1 MPRWQRAFLLAG
13 FLVVLAGTTVFAY
26 LYLHFSHLIDERMSG
41 EVFNHASM
49 VFSAPTPVSV
59 GQPWTPERVASRLR
73 KALYSE
79 GEGAAGFGSYRV
91 RGDRLEIRPG
101 PASFFEGGPIRE
113 GPAVLEFHE
122 GKLASI
128 SSLEDGS
135 SLEGYWLEPEVIT
148 TLFDQSRA
156 KRRLV
161 RYDDLPQDCVDAV
174 LAAEDHRFF
183 SHHGVSLYRILGAA
197 VADIRADERAQ
208 GGSTLTMQLAR
219 TFFLSRRKTLS
230 RKLEEI
236 FLALLMEQRLS
247 KRQIFELYANQ
258 TYLGQ
263 RGSFSV
269 YGFGEAADAYFNKD
283 VKSLTLPEAAL
294 LAALIR
300 GPNLYSPYKN
310 PKRAI
315 ERRNWVLHRM
325 SEDGL
330 VSAADAER
338 ASKAPLQL
346 AQQNL
351 EGSQAPF
358 FVDMV
363 KDQLLAQFPERDLV
377 SQSFRIYTTLD
388 LDLQRAASDA
398 VRAGMTEVDRELA
411 KKKRPKGAPPSEPN
425 QPQVALVTLDPHT
438 GELKAFVGGRDY
450 GVSQLDHVLAR
461 RPPGSSFKPFVY
473 AAALN
478 SGVDGSQ
485 PVITPATILMD
496 EPTTFTY
503 EGGTYDP
510 GNYKQEYHGAVTVR
524 EALNQSLNVATVRL
538 AEMVGYDRIRKLA
551 IEAGMNK
558 DLLATPALALGAYVA
573 TPLEIAGAY
582 TVFANDG
589 QYVGPRFILAVND
602 TSGRNLLETS
612 ETRRQVLDSRVS
624 YLMVNLMESV
634 INNGTAAGVRSR
646 GFTLPAAGKTGTSH
660 DGWFAGFTS
669 NLLAVVWVGY
679 DDDRDLRLTGGASAL
694 PVWTEF
700 MKRATQIPAYQKV
713 EDFTPPPGVVTVELP
728 ASPGVPGEAPRQEVF
743 IEGTEPRSPTVLEGV
758 SHGISGL
765 FRRIFGGSS
774 PAPGA
779 ASPASAPA
787 TRPGGASQPSPA
799 RPGDTTN
806 NNPPESRPQKKGGAL
821 KKIFSIFKGRPKPA
835 PPAPEKQ

>member
-1 MPRWQRAFLLAG
+1 MPRWQRAILMAG
-13 FLVVLAGTTVFAY
+13 FLMVFAGTTFFAY

-59 GQPWTPERVASRLR
+59 GQPWTPEGVASRLR

-113 GPAVLEFHE
+113 GPAALGFHE
-122 GKLASI
+122 GRLASI
-128 SSLEDGS
+128 ISLEGGS

-230 RKLEEI
+230 RKVEEVL
-236 FLALLMEQRLS
+236 LALLMEQRLS

-258 TYLGQ
+258 AYLGQ

-338 ASKAPLQL
+338 ASEAPLQL

-398 VRAGMTEVDRELA
+398 VRAGMVEVDRELA

-425 QPQVALVTLDPHT
+425 QPQVALVAVDPHT

-582 TVFANDG
+582 TVFSNEG
-589 QYVGPRFILAVND
+589 VYVKPSWISQVRA
-602 TSGRNLLETS
+602 RNNTTIYRHKIEGEGES
-612 ETRRQVLDSRVS
+612 HPVLDPRVA
-624 YLMVNLMESV
+624 YV
-634 INNGTAAGVRSR
+634 ITDM
-646 GFTLPAAGKTGTSH
+646 L
-660 DGWFAGFTS
+660 
-669 NLLAVVWVGY
+669 
-679 DDDRDLRLTGGASAL
+679 
-694 PVWTEF
+694 
-700 MKRATQIPAYQKV
+700 Q
-713 EDFTPPPGVVTVELP
+713 TVIAE
-728 ASPGVPGEAPRQEVF
+728 
-743 IEGTEPRSPTVLEGV
+743 
-758 SHGISGL
+758 
-765 FRRIFGGSS
+765 
-774 PAPGA
+774 
-779 ASPASAPA
+779 
-787 TRPGGASQPSPA
+787 
-799 RPGDTTN
+799 
-806 NNPPESRPQKKGGAL
+806 
-821 KKIFSIFKGRPKPA
+821 
-835 PPAPEKQ
+835 

>member
-1 MPRWQRAFLLAG
+1 
-13 FLVVLAGTTVFAY
+13 
-26 LYLHFSHLIDERMSG
+26 
-41 EVFNHASM
+41 
-49 VFSAPTPVSV
+49 
-59 GQPWTPERVASRLR
+59 
-73 KALYSE
+73 
-79 GEGAAGFGSYRV
+79 GEGAAGFGSYKV

-208 GGSTLTMQLAR
+208 GGSTLTMQMAR

-269 YGFGEAADAYFNKD
+269 YGFGEAADA
-283 VKSLTLPEAAL
+283 
-294 LAALIR
+294 
-300 GPNLYSPYKN
+300 
-310 PKRAI
+310 
-315 ERRNWVLHRM
+315 
-325 SEDGL
+325 
-330 VSAADAER
+330 
-338 ASKAPLQL
+338 PLQL

-363 KDQLLAQFPERDLV
+363 RDQLLAQFPERDLV
-377 SQSFRIYTTLD
+377 SHSFRIYTTLD

-438 GELKAFVGGRDY
+438 GELKALVGGRD
-450 GVSQLDHVLAR
+450 
-461 RPPGSSFKPFVY
+461 
-473 AAALN
+473 
-478 SGVDGSQ
+478 
-485 PVITPATILMD
+485 
-496 EPTTFTY
+496 
-503 EGGTYDP
+503 
-510 GNYKQEYHGAVTVR
+510 
-524 EALNQSLNVATVRL
+524 
-538 AEMVGYDRIRKLA
+538 
-551 IEAGMNK
+551 
-558 DLLATPALALGAYVA
+558 
-573 TPLEIAGAY
+573 
-582 TVFANDG
+582 
-589 QYVGPRFILAVND
+589 
-602 TSGRNLLETS
+602 
-612 ETRRQVLDSRVS
+612 
-624 YLMVNLMESV
+624 
-634 INNGTAAGVRSR
+634 
-646 GFTLPAAGKTGTSH
+646 
-660 DGWFAGFTS
+660 
-669 NLLAVVWVGY
+669 
-679 DDDRDLRLTGGASAL
+679 
-694 PVWTEF
+694 
-700 MKRATQIPAYQKV
+700 
-713 EDFTPPPGVVTVELP
+713 
-728 ASPGVPGEAPRQEVF
+728 
-743 IEGTEPRSPTVLEGV
+743 
-758 SHGISGL
+758 
-765 FRRIFGGSS
+765 
-774 PAPGA
+774 
-779 ASPASAPA
+779 
-787 TRPGGASQPSPA
+787 
-799 RPGDTTN
+799 
-806 NNPPESRPQKKGGAL
+806 
-821 KKIFSIFKGRPKPA
+821 
-835 PPAPEKQ
+835 

>member
-1 MPRWQRAFLLAG
+1 MVLGMPRWQRAFLLAG
-13 FLVVLAGTTVFAY
+13 FLVVLAGATVFVY
-26 LYLHFSHLIDERMSG
+26 LYLHFSRLIDERMGG

-49 VFSAPTPVSV
+49 VSSAPTPVSV
-59 GQPWTPERVASRLR
+59 EQPWTSEGVASRLR

-101 PASFFEGGPIRE
+101 PASFFAGGPIRE

-122 GKLASI
+122 GNLASI
-128 SSLEDGS
+128 SSLEGG
-135 SLEGYWLEPEVIT
+135 SLESYWLEPEVIT
-148 TLFDQSRA
+148 TLFDQSRS

-161 RYDDLPQDCVDAV
+161 KYDDLPQNCVDAV
-174 LAAEDHRFF
+174 LAAEDHLFF

-230 RKLEEI
+230 RKVEEVL
-236 FLALLMEQRLS
+236 LALLMEQRLS

-258 TYLGQ
+258 AYLGQ

-300 GPNLYSPYKN
+300 GPNLYSPFKN

-411 KKKRPKGAPPSEPN
+411 KKKRPKGAPPPEPN
-425 QPQVALVTLDPHT
+425 QPQVALVALDPHT
-438 GELKAFVGGRDY
+438 GELKALVGGRDY

-461 RPPGSSFKPFVY
+461 RPPGSSFNPFGY
-473 AAALN
+473 AAALH
-478 SGVDGSQ
+478 SGVDGSP

-551 IEAGMNK
+551 IDAGMNK

-573 TPLEIAGAY
+573 TPLELAGA
-582 TVFANDG
+582 
-589 QYVGPRFILAVND
+589 
-602 TSGRNLLETS
+602 
-612 ETRRQVLDSRVS
+612 
-624 YLMVNLMESV
+624 
-634 INNGTAAGVRSR
+634 
-646 GFTLPAAGKTGTSH
+646 
-660 DGWFAGFTS
+660 
-669 NLLAVVWVGY
+669 
-679 DDDRDLRLTGGASAL
+679 
-694 PVWTEF
+694 
-700 MKRATQIPAYQKV
+700 
-713 EDFTPPPGVVTVELP
+713 
-728 ASPGVPGEAPRQEVF
+728 
-743 IEGTEPRSPTVLEGV
+743 
-758 SHGISGL
+758 
-765 FRRIFGGSS
+765 
-774 PAPGA
+774 
-779 ASPASAPA
+779 
-787 TRPGGASQPSPA
+787 
-799 RPGDTTN
+799 
-806 NNPPESRPQKKGGAL
+806 
-821 KKIFSIFKGRPKPA
+821 
-835 PPAPEKQ
+835 